1 MYYVCARLA
10 VKQRSAGLERRGGL
24 GVEGK
29 KRRQSKR
36 RNAVSGLEIK
46 DCGFGK

>member
-24 GVEGK
+24 GAEGRK
-29 KRRQSKR
+29 EGRGHAETPSR
-36 RNAVSGLEIK
+36 GLR
-46 DCGFGK
+46 